1 MIALTTTSYRICTL
15 LLLKR
20 GNKMV
25 YEVIDNVSRIE
36 SGKRFDSED
45 IVLIELDLEVK
56 VNNKS
61 VDVIKCCSPNDLEE
75 LIYGYLWSNRFIG
88 SKEDVIS
95 VSIDKENYLANI
107 VLSENAAF
115 QELEPNPDFTLK
127 VSEVSSMAKKFIPG
141 SENFR
146 STGALHSVALCSGSD
161 ILFYSEDLSRH
172 SALDKTLGKA
182 LLAGAKMSNCYVM
195 TSGRIPIDVLRKV
208 LTCGIPAICSRSAP
222 SYSTILLARETKT
235 ILCGFVRE
243 NRMNIY
249 NGKERVF

>member
-45 IVLIELDLEVK
+45 IVLIELDLEIK

-146 STGALHSVALCSGSD
+146 STGALHSVALCSGS
-161 ILFYSEDLSRH
+161 IYYFIQRSKH

-182 LLAGAKMSNCYVM
+182 ASRCKMSNCYVM